1 MLPIPAGAR
10 LMAALLAAC
19 PFAQLAAVLTGQRF
33 LGFGET
39 SPVSYAVYLAVAPLL
54 AGLLLA
60 RHRNTRFS
68 LYVFLTF
75 QICRGIRFES
85 IPLIAL
91 GLLGLLYF
99 QRESTVRVY
108 PRVDAQRILARWGW
122 GGAPESGAARAVATS
137 ELPKFRHGFL
147 GGTIGGLVFALI
159 MLVNGTL
166 TDLGMM
172 TLPLIG
178 RLVGH
183 PSAWVGF
190 GVHMLNSGVIGA
202 LYVLVFARIEKGMV
216 DGLHYGLMYGAIWWF
231 VGPMTLMPL
240 LLGMEVGSQW
250 TLASVIRTFPSL
262 IGHLLYGAILGM
274 TVGAFRDASLP
285 VKHPVAETRPRAL

>member
-1 MLPIPAGAR
+1 
-10 LMAALLAAC
+10 MAALLAAC

-39 SPVSYAVYLAVAPLL
+39 TPVSYAVYLAVAPLL

-68 LYVFLTF
+68 LYLFLTF
-75 QICRGIRFES
+75 QIYRGIRFES
-85 IPLIAL
+85 IPLIVLAIL
-91 GLLGLLYF
+91 GLVYM

-122 GGAPESGAARAVATS
+122 GRSHEANGSPIASSG
-137 ELPKFRHGFL
+137 LPKFRHGFL
-147 GGTIGGLVFALI
+147 GGLIGGLVFALI

-178 RLVGH
+178 KMVGH

-250 TLASVIRTFPSL
+250 TLSSVFRTFPSL

-285 VKHPVAETRPRAL
+285 VQQRAGEARARAL